1 MIKSMTGF
9 GGANA
14 EIDAAKY
21 EISVL
26 GINRKGFEFAS
37 SLPRELAVLE
47 PKIAALAK
55 ENSSRGRVYVCV
67 QKVQNIAE
75 VFDENAFAQTL
86 LSFQELCKKNGI
98 LCNIDSQTVLAL
110 SEKCRLAQH
119 LDADEVFKKLL
130 PHIKMAFKDFNDMR
144 EKEGLT
150 LRGDF
155 LKRLEKLLDM
165 QSELAN
171 LSKDCVQLR
180 TAQILE
186 RLNSLKLGVDEKDP
200 AVMREIVLYADK
212 TDISE
217 ELTRILS
224 HITQF
229 KSLLDSDETVG
240 RKLDF
245 LCQELFREINT
256 LSSKAAKLECVNI
269 AVDFKNELERIREQ
283 VQNVE

>member
-1 MIKSMTGF
+1 MIRSMTGF

-14 EIDAAKY
+14 EVDSVKY
-21 EISVL
+21 EISVS
-26 GINRKGFEFAS
+26 GINRKGFEFAA

-47 PKIAALAK
+47 PKIAALAR

-67 QKVQNIAE
+67 QKAQNASFGFNE
-75 VFDENAFAQTL
+75 AAFAKTL
-86 LSFQELCKKNGI
+86 SDFAELCAKNGI
-98 LCNIDSQTVLAL
+98 QCKLDSQTVLAL
-110 SEKCRLAQH
+110 TEKCQLAQSSNIQ
-119 LDADEVFKKLL
+119 AVFERLL
-130 PHIKMAFKDFNDMR
+130 PHIKKALKDFNDMR
-144 EKEGLT
+144 AKEGVALKD
-150 LRGDF
+150 DF
-155 LKRLEKLLDM
+155 LKRLEKLSKM
-165 QSELAN
+165 RGELAD
-171 LSKDCVQLR
+171 LAKDCVQLR

-186 RLNSLKLGVDEKDP
+186 RLNSLNLGVDGKDP

-217 ELTRILS
+217 ELTRISS
-224 HITQF
+224 HIAQF
-229 KSLLDSDETVG
+229 KSLLDSSETAG

-256 LSSKAAKLECVNI
+256 LSSKAAKLECVKI

>member
-14 EIDAAKY
+14 EVDSVKY
-21 EISVL
+21 EISVS

-37 SLPRELAVLE
+37 SLPREFAVLE

-55 ENSSRGRVYVCV
+55 ENLSRGRVYVCV
-67 QKVQNIAE
+67 QKVQNTAE
-75 VFDENAFAQTL
+75 VFDENAFAKTL
-86 LSFQELCKKNGI
+86 SAFKELCKKNGVQ
-98 LCNIDSQTVLAL
+98 CNIDSQTVLAL
-110 SEKCRLAQH
+110 SEKCRILQPFNAE
-119 LDADEVFKKLL
+119 AFYEKLL
-130 PHIKMAFKDFNDMR
+130 PSLKAAFKDFNDMR

-171 LSKDCVQLR
+171 LAKDCVQLR
-180 TAQILE
+180 TAQIVE
-186 RLNSLKLGVDEKDP
+186 KLNSLKLGVDEKDP
-200 AVMREIVLYADK
+200 SVMREIVLYADK

>member
-9 GGANA
+9 GGSNV
-14 EIDAAKY
+14 EIDAVKY
-21 EISVL
+21 EISVS

-67 QKVQNIAE
+67 QKVQNTAE
-75 VFDENAFAQTL
+75 VFNENAFAQTL
-86 LSFQELCKKNGI
+86 SAFKELCRKNSI
-98 LCNIDSQTVLAL
+98 LCNIDSQTVLTL
-110 SEKCRLAQH
+110 SEKCKTMQN
-119 LDADEVFKKLL
+119 LDAEEVFKKLL

-144 EKEGLT
+144 EKEGLA
-150 LRGDF
+150 LRSDF
-155 LKRLEKLLDM
+155 IKRLEKLLSM

-171 LSKDCVQLR
+171 LAKDCVQLR

-186 RLNSLKLGVDEKDP
+186 KLNSLKLGVDEKDP

-224 HITQF
+224 HINQF
-229 KSLLDSDETVG
+229 KSLLDADEIVG

-256 LSSKAAKLECVNI
+256 LSSKAAKLECVKI